1 MIWGVEGRH
10 MWVPG
15 TMAEIVG
22 DDVANFLALDLTDPA
37 AVGAYL
43 VERDPFNPLFI
54 PDPDNQI
61 AWSDFSSEATGGD
74 LTGKTLSDGRNTW
87 EGAGDSNDFFT
98 DNFYESAFRTAT
110 LDVSGVTGP
119 REVLAS
125 GSGGTT
131 NVAVEVRISFDA
143 LSAGGPYLTAGVIA
157 RYTDLNNTLAC
168 ELQIG
173 DAPSFLKLDW
183 DVGGSLATPVAAPI
197 PDAEVST
204 HVTYMVRMYVGQNG
218 RVRGWL
224 GPASLT
230 PPTVETNDAALA
242 TGGALDDGKV
252 GIMDHYTTATTPITR
267 AFDDFRAYVPTY
279 DPLKLPLPVILNM
292 RTDDANGDLFP
303 HYHVNRI
310 TGLQGGGDSG
320 DRRDDRVGDQG
331 ETPRRSF
338 RRGKTITYEGQTRAK
353 TRAALRQAEADLSAV
368 FDDQTYEGLM
378 VVTPHPDYVQELTGH
393 AVGVRN
399 LILNP
404 SFETA
409 LSSFPL
415 TLSASVT
422 VNNHERSATFAQ
434 AGKFSRYLKATAS
447 ANGQYAYTEDSGYT
461 SVNGKWYTGA
471 LKLKVVPGSVPIT
484 FVLWTAAGLFPAAP
498 LSAGEYTVFIPS
510 FHATGATS
518 GILYR
523 VGAGAGLGSL
533 DNGQRVEFY
542 TDSLILVE
550 SDAPLT
556 SLPYFDGDDE
566 YAKWTGTPHAS
577 VSEIIVPHRHYR
589 ARAMTCEIDDAIS
602 FSPGRASLGHESPFV
617 IAVRNSRRSGV
628 SYRDQNGAEYR

>member
-143 LSAGGPYLTAGVIA
+143 LAAGGPYLTAGVIA

-204 HVTYMVRMYVGQNG
+204 HVTYMVRMYVGKNG

-292 RTDDANGDLFP
+292 RTDDANADLFP

-353 TRAALRQAEADLSAV
+353 TRPSLRQAEEKLSAV

-378 VVTPHPDYVQELTGH
+378 VVTPHPDYVEVETGH
-393 AVGVRN
+393 ALGARN
-399 LILNP
+399 LAPNP
-404 SFETA
+404 SVETN
-409 LSSFPL
+409 
-415 TLSASVT
+415 V
-422 VNNHERSATFAQ
+422 VGYRS
-434 AGKFSRYLKATAS
+434 G
-447 ANGQYAYTEDSGYT
+447 G
-461 SVNGKWYTGA
+461 
-471 LKLKVVPGSVPIT
+471 
-484 FVLWTAAGLFPAAP
+484 
-498 LSAGEYTVFIPS
+498 
-510 FHATGATS
+510 
-518 GILYR
+518 
-523 VGAGAGLGSL
+523 GAGAPSRVSGAGPLVKAGSHYGSYFTGASTVPAL
-533 DNGQRVEFY
+533 AFIGG
-542 TDSLILVE
+542 TDSFGQPLPT
-550 SDAPLT
+550 PLT
-556 SLPYFDGDDE
+556 PGVYSFRWRISTSYPIQWQIAFVNSAGATVGSVIQLFISPTAGQDFELLNRVAPAGTAYVENNFFQGVATNPVNISFDALQIEAGATLGPYFDGDSPE
-566 YAKWTGTPHAS
+566 AKWLGTPHAS
-577 VSEIIVPHRHYR
+577 ASEIILPYRYYR

-617 IAVRNSRRSGV
+617 VAVRNSRRSGV
-628 SYRDQNGAEYR
+628 SYRDQAGAEYR